1 MDAIQENIAKLN
13 ALLNKLTVTV
23 AELSRR
29 LQRIEAV
36 VEQVGAEMPPMPE
49 APTNFIFTPHPSMH
63 SATPDLPPEAPAEE
77 FDLRGMSSALFF
89 HRMCQ
94 RLENTYEDDDA
105 FTEAQRCIQASKHFH
120 RAWNIFKEEDV

>member
-1 MDAIQENIAKLN
+1 MNSLKENIEQLG
-13 ALLNKLTVTV
+13 ALLNRLTVQV
-23 AELSRR
+23 AGLDRR
-29 LQRIEAV
+29 LNQIEQAIEATNINT
-36 VEQVGAEMPPMPE
+36 E
-49 APTNFIFTPHPSMH
+49 ASPTSPNFIVMPHPSMH

-77 FDLRGMSSALFF
+77 FDLRGMSSALVF

-105 FTEAQRCIQASKHFH
+105 FTEAQRCIQASKHFP